1 MTSGTKRLNEDLLKE
16 ISDILSGRSGATSEM
31 IMDSLK
37 RTAEMLRAKQRADYW
52 MTEPGQAELLKKVE
66 ERSRHPAEHPNGGLS
81 LFPMDYTED
90 TKRMM
95 ESKASLSSATQQW
108 DSGEWVE
115 VELCADTGACDTVMP
130 RKMCTKIP
138 IQPSIQSINL
148 IEYDVASGE
157 TIPNLG
163 ERRCVMWTEGAS
175 SERQINLQVAD
186 VHKPLLSLSRCADM
200 GFESRF
206 GRVAGALID
215 EETGE
220 VIPLQRKGNLYVLK
234 CWIKAAPFGRQ
245 EPR

>member
-1 MTSGTKRLNEDLLKE
+1 
-16 ISDILSGRSGATSEM
+16 
-31 IMDSLK
+31 
-37 RTAEMLRAKQRADYW
+37 
-52 MTEPGQAELLKKVE
+52 
-66 ERSRHPAEHPNGGLS
+66 
-81 LFPMDYTED
+81 
-90 TKRMM
+90 
-95 ESKASLSSATQQW
+95 
-108 DSGEWVE
+108 
-115 VELCADTGACDTVMP
+115 MP

-148 IEYDVASGE
+148 MEYEVASGE

-175 SERQINLQVAD
+175 SERQINLQVED

-200 GFESRF
+200 GFESRI

-215 EETGE
+215 EESGE

-234 CWIKAAPFGRQ
+234 CWIKAAPFGRP